1 MIVNDNFFFSME
13 KNHESNGL
21 SQVSNNECSVMNNI
35 VGYAKSSSSSDENE
49 EIEDVKEE
57 VIDQLNGQKDIVN
70 HVKEHEEINLHVDEH
85 KEVGDHVDEQKEIDD
100 HVDEQNEIDDHV
112 NEQKDMSDQEDNL
125 VGTADDTVEKD
136 DENLDLP
143 ALKRRPKRTIRP
155 VQDKSKVVKFVDSDD
170 SSEDEEDRDWN
181 AEGEEQMNA
190 VGGGESNDSDI
201 DSEDEGS
208 GDESNT
214 EEEPH
219 EDDDGVTNQGDDI
232 EIKSQEEEE
241 EKAEPINITKDEM
254 PFLFIP
260 RGAGKRQIKVIQY
273 KNEISEKAKDM
284 SSGSSSEDEE
294 WQAKQEDITE
304 QISQEEGEED
314 VDLSNVPLIK
324 ESEINQNKLK
334 PKKPKETTQ
343 KSSTLSHSEA
353 LEISICCVC
362 LTGTEEDNILECDKC
377 GITVHEGCYGAPP
390 TDPDND
396 ELDMTWFC
404 QPCVANASHECELCP
419 NREGVMK
426 CTDSGKWAHMVCAL
440 YSEGIGFGDTT
451 LLEPIITTDIPPSK
465 FGYKKCD
472 LCEDERFAYSGLVVE
487 CDAGLCKSNFHI
499 TCAQKLGYLMENT
512 NEDVKTNPFFTH
524 CKVHVD
530 KDLARPKKKA
540 HRLLM
545 EHLNA
550 ASNDQL
556 DEQSS
561 QILEQKRREYL
572 VSRKETIVPAIMTE
586 RHPRALFGSV
596 SAFSKLTKKAELFG
610 LNTHVTIVEDTDY
623 ADKPIKLIKPDISS
637 GFAKQYESRQKQLRE
652 TAARSNYHYKNL
664 MNLREEEQKLQA
676 EIHDLQMQVPKI
688 SKKYEKIRKQA
699 VAIWKF
705 LSLVE
710 PTEYDIPDSLMQK
723 QNIRIKANVIKKKM
737 GLKFCHTCK
746 HGQAPETMVDCDECH
761 NWFHFGC
768 LDPPLTRNP
777 KVSKRWAWFCT
788 DCTNSKVGSTGDGV
802 SEKENR
808 KSNPATVKD
817 KDKNGVEVKSTK
829 YGRSVKK
836 PDHFKSDQVAKE
848 KPQPVTSHESPKKQV
863 VESVVAIDSFRKSH
877 ETHCSTCSNQDC
889 SQKLFCDFCKKH
901 FHLHCTSGTYESGSF
916 VCENCEALTAA
927 VPALEN
933 KTIEI
938 PAKMSETET
947 PKSQSQKRKNIFELQ
962 YDLMQQK
969 KRKEATEPKLDQPKE
984 ADLNV
989 SADRSDTTLKNLD
1002 TDDEITDRDIVEEQL
1017 SQEDP
1022 VGSPPVPAKAS
1033 LFSNFLKGIQQAV
1046 AKVPED
1052 SKVKLGMSPVK
1063 SVKIVQDSPE
1073 MDSEKVVSVNVEISE
1088 SDSHQTVLT
1097 ILPTDFSSSDC
1108 VSSMSL
1114 SKPAIISQKQQS
1126 DSEGSLPDV
1135 FSD

>member
-1 MIVNDNFFFSME
+1 ME
-13 KNHESNGL
+13 ENHESNGL
-21 SQVSNNECSVMNNI
+21 DMISNNQCTVSNNI
-35 VGYAKSSSSSDENE
+35 VGYAKSSSSSDE
-49 EIEDVKEE
+49 EID
-57 VIDQLNGQKDIVN
+57 
-70 HVKEHEEINLHVDEH
+70 
-85 KEVGDHVDEQKEIDD
+85 KEVLKEDLADRIDRQEDMINHVDEQKDIADD
-100 HVDEQNEIDDHV
+100 HADVEQEISDQVDE
-112 NEQKDMSDQEDNL
+112 EDNAICTDDVRK
-125 VGTADDTVEKD
+125 VGD
-136 DENLDLP
+136 NLDLP
-143 ALKRRPKRTIRP
+143 ALKRRPTRTIKP

-170 SSEDEEDRDWN
+170 SSEDEEDKDWN
-181 AEGEEQMNA
+181 AEREEKRDKE
-190 VGGGESNDSDI
+190 GGDSNDSDESA
-201 DSEDEGS
+201 DQGSSDES
-208 GDESNT
+208 GDDG
-214 EEEPH
+214 EEAT
-219 EDDDGVTNQGDDI
+219 DGERYQGHDI
-232 EIKSQEEEE
+232 EMKSQDEKNEEEE
-241 EKAEPINITKDEM
+241 ESVEPIKITKEDM

-304 QISQEEGEED
+304 QISQEEGEEQ
-314 VDLSNVPLIK
+314 VDLSNVPLVN
-324 ESEINQNKLK
+324 ENENQKKSK
-334 PKKPKETTQ
+334 PKNPKDSI
-343 KSSTLSHSEA
+343 KKGSTLPHSEA

-362 LTGTEEDNILECDKC
+362 MTGPEEDNVLECDNC

-404 QPCVANASHECELCP
+404 EPCVANVDNIQQCELCP
-419 NREGVMK
+419 NKEGVMK

-451 LLEPIITTDIPPSK
+451 RLEPIITTDIPPSK

-472 LCEDERFAYSGLVVE
+472 LCEDERFAYSGLVME
-487 CDAGLCKSNFHI
+487 CDAGLCKSKFHI
-499 TCAQKLGYLMENT
+499 TCARKLGFLMENT

-530 KDLARPKKKA
+530 KDIARPKKKA
-540 HRLLM
+540 YRLLM
-545 EHLNA
+545 EHLK
-550 ASNDQL
+550 ASSNEKL

-561 QILEQKRREYL
+561 LLLEQKRKEYL
-572 VSRKETIVPAIMTE
+572 VSRRQAVVPAIMTE
-586 RHPRALFGSV
+586 RHPRALFGSI

-610 LNTHVTIVEDTDY
+610 LNTHVTIVEDADF
-623 ADKPIKLIKPDISS
+623 ADKPIKLIKPDVSV
-637 GFAKQYESRQKQLRE
+637 GFAKQYEVRQKQLRE
-652 TAARSNYHYKNL
+652 TASRSNYHYKNL

-676 EIHDLQMQVPKI
+676 EIDELQMQVPKL

-746 HGQAPETMVDCDECH
+746 HGQAPETMVDCDDCH

-768 LDPPLTRNP
+768 LDPPVTRNP

-788 DCTNSKVGSTGDGV
+788 DCTNSKVPKVV
-802 SEKENR
+802 SAADALREKENR
-808 KSNPATVKD
+808 KSNTASVKGS
-817 KDKNGVEVKSTK
+817 KDQSSSEVKSTK

-848 KPQPVTSHESPKKQV
+848 KPKPVTSEESPKKQV
-863 VESVVAIDSFRKSH
+863 VESVVAIESFRKSH
-877 ETHCSTCSNQDC
+877 ETLCSMCSNQDC
-889 SQKLFCDFCKKH
+889 TQKLFCDFCKKH

-916 VCENCEALTAA
+916 VCENCESLTAT

-933 KTIEI
+933 KTLDAPSKI
-938 PAKMSETET
+938 PETEST
-947 PKSQSQKRKNIFELQ
+947 KSQKRKNIFELQ

-969 KRKEATEPKLDQPKE
+969 KRKEATETKLDQPKE
-984 ADLNV
+984 VDQNV
-989 SADRSDTTLKNLD
+989 SADRSDSSIKNLD
-1002 TDDEITDRDIVEEQL
+1002 TDDEITDRDIVEEQRAL
-1017 SQEDP
+1017 EDP
-1022 VGSPPVPAKAS
+1022 MGSPPAPSKPS
-1033 LFSNFLKGIQQAV
+1033 LFSNILKGIQQAV

-1063 SVKIVQDSPE
+1063 SVKIVQDSSDI
-1073 MDSEKVVSVNVEISE
+1073 DSEKVVSVNVEISE
-1088 SDSHQTVLT
+1088 SDSNQTVLT
-1097 ILPTDFSSSDC
+1097 ILPTQFSNTDC

-1114 SKPAIISQKQQS
+1114 CKPAIISQNNQS
-1126 DSEGSLPDV
+1126 DSDGSLPDV